1 LSSRAYLGVP
11 RELPIR
17 DSRTMQGERGRN
29 VFQLR
34 REPAIRTRAPVAKSS
49 KHNAFLAQPLQP
61 RNGLT
66 QRSIKRA
73 RDLDLA
79 DEIASYDQ
87 NFVHLLR
94 SK

>member
-1 LSSRAYLGVP
+1 
-11 RELPIR
+11 
-17 DSRTMQGERGRN
+17 MQGERGRN
-29 VFQLR
+29 VVQLR
-34 REPAIRTRAPVAKSS
+34 REPAIRTRAPVAKSP

-73 RDLDLA
+73 REEEVAYLDVA

-87 NFVHLLR
+87 NFVRLLR